1 MKPDFKQVLASRTE
15 SMASSAIREIL
26 KVANRPG
33 MITLAGGI
41 PAPETFPMDILEQ
54 VFSRVISKWGAS
66 AFQYDLTEGFI
77 PLREA
82 AVSYLQRYSVEAS
95 SEEILV
101 SSGSQGLLDSIGK
114 ILISPGNTVAVESPT
129 YLGAL
134 QAFNPY
140 GPRYVEIKSD
150 ENGAVPESL
159 EEVLVKDR
167 PKFVYLVPTFQNP
180 SGRTI
185 PLQRRKTIAE
195 IIIRHN
201 ALLIEDDP
209 YAALRYR
216 GDVVPSIKSMAPSHV
231 LYATTFSKVF
241 APGLRVGLAVPPT
254 GELGSWLV
262 KAKQGTDLHTS
273 TLSQAMAA
281 VYLEEGYLE
290 ERLPLI
296 CDFYAPRLDAMLD
309 AMDESFPSEWNWSR
323 PEGGMFLWAEGP
335 VGTDILKLYEKALSR
350 NVAFVPGR
358 YFFAHPDSGSR
369 TMRLNF
375 TNANPDM
382 LQKAIRT
389 LASLIANQ
397 I

>member
-1 MKPDFKQVLASRTE
+1 MKPDFTRLLDPRTE
-15 SMASSAIREIL
+15 AMATSAIREIL

-33 MITLAGGI
+33 MTSLAGGI
-41 PAPETFPMDILEQ
+41 PAPETFPMDILEH
-54 VFSRVISKWGAS
+54 VFSIVLDRWGSS
-66 AFQYDLTEGFI
+66 AFQYDLTEGFV

-82 AVSYLQRYSVEAS
+82 AVPYLRRYSVETPA
-95 SEEILV
+95 EGILV
-101 SSGSQGLLDSIGK
+101 SSGSQGLLDAIGK
-114 ILISPGNTVAVESPT
+114 ILIGPGDAVAVESPT

-140 GPRYVEIKSD
+140 GPRYVEIETD
-150 ENGAVPESL
+150 EMGAIPESL
-159 EEVLVKDR
+159 EKLIKEDK

-180 SGRTI
+180 SGRTLTI
-185 PLQRRKTIAE
+185 ERRQTIAE
-195 IIIRHN
+195 IITRHGV
-201 ALLIEDDP
+201 LLVEDDP

-216 GDVVPSIKSMAPSHV
+216 GDTVPAIKSMAPAHV

-241 APGLRVGLAVPPT
+241 APGLRVGLAVPPP
-254 GELGSWLV
+254 GELGTWLV

-281 VYLEEGYLE
+281 AYLEGGYLE

-296 CDFYAPRLDAMLD
+296 CAHYAPRLDAMLE
-309 AMDESFPSEWNWSR
+309 AMEESFPSDWSWSR

-335 VGTDILKLYEKALSR
+335 EGTDIPDLYEKALAR

-358 YFFAHPDSGSR
+358 YFYADPDRGGR

-375 TNANPDM
+375 TNAD
-382 LQKAIRT
+382 LDVLRKAVGTLGELIR
-389 LASLIANQ
+389 NG
-397 I
+397 